1 MFKINT
7 INLVNYFSSL
17 ILFSIT
23 FINIASLGFPILLD
37 LFTIIFLILIFNK
50 NRTILLNI
58 NIVFLIFM
66 MLFSFIFKHENKRH
80 YYRGHEK
87 FYENRISYKKN
98 INETIIMEHG
108 ELPVLDVC
116 NNFKSQIKT
125 QKRKQVFITDDYG
138 YRNSKINLKN
148 ADLIVVGL
156 CLSPEVQLVTK
167 TFYLSN

>member
-1 MFKINT
+1 
-7 INLVNYFSSL
+7 
-17 ILFSIT
+17 
-23 FINIASLGFPILLD
+23 
-37 LFTIIFLILIFNK
+37 
-50 NRTILLNI
+50 
-58 NIVFLIFM
+58 M

-148 ADLIVVGL
+148 ADLIVVGDSL
-156 CLSPEVQLVTK
+156 ISGGSASDEDILSFQLNKFSKYKTVNLAMGGIDPKDYEVILQKHLPLIK
-167 TFYLSN
+167 NESKYFYFIIGK